1 MIYFLL
7 FLTLIFFGCSRK
19 EKPSERLEKF
29 SEKGLVGV
37 DFNDYSTFSIMGQI
51 ERAETLQVENPHYKE
66 VMDYVITEYYKG
78 CVLKR
83 YESPT
88 FGKSVIFY
96 LKVEDSGVKLNY
108 VKLGDRVD
116 KIKKVFG
123 DPVFESDSLWV
134 YKTEAGSEVNF
145 YFRDGILKKVE
156 WNLYID

>member
-1 MIYFLL
+1 
-7 FLTLIFFGCSRK
+7 
-19 EKPSERLEKF
+19 
-29 SEKGLVGV
+29 
-37 DFNDYSTFSIMGQI
+37 
-51 ERAETLQVENPHYKE
+51 
-66 VMDYVITEYYKG
+66 VITEYYKG